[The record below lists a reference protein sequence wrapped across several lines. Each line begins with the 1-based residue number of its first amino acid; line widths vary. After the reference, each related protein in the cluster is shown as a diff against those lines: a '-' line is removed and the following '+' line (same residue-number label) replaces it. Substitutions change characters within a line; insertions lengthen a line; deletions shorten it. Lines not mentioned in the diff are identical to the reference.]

1 MYLLRALHEIAVSA
15 TIGSH
20 AVLTVVIGSDSMAR
34 MAAMM
39 FGNGMFDCQLSIE

>member
-1 MYLLRALHEIAVSA
+1 MALLRALHEVTVSV

-20 AVLTVVIGSDSMAR
+20 AVLTVVSGSDSMAQ

-39 FGNGMFDCQLSIE
+39 FGRAMFDC